1 MTLRLPGSNGEWNMS
16 DQDLLDSRTPDLS
29 GKVVGDG
36 GPDLGRGP
44 KVEVPGSGSGTCVV
58 RRVFRRPTRTK

>member
-1 MTLRLPGSNGEWNMS
+1 MS